1 MIDHRHVIFVLA
13 VVTVLIRGSNR
24 CGEFY
29 YFYYLFI
36 LFCILKTVSMRYK
49 CSVIPVKPHW
59 LVSRFK
65 FVLFKTA
72 RLYVENKTCPLY
84 MFVLVSIANF
94 ISNVACRKKEII
106 HLWASSIKNYRFSSD
121 KKKNYD
127 KISHLDVVLNSN
139 FNVTQPNSQQ
149 NRAYWASIRNQK
161 IIHIHVHCIH
171 DCVC

>member
-1 MIDHRHVIFVLA
+1 M
-13 VVTVLIRGSNR
+13 
-24 CGEFY
+24 
-29 YFYYLFI
+29 
-36 LFCILKTVSMRYK
+36 
-49 CSVIPVKPHW
+49 
-59 LVSRFK
+59 
-65 FVLFKTA
+65 
-72 RLYVENKTCPLY
+72 CPLY
-84 MFVLVSIANF
+84 MFVLVSIVNF
-94 ISNVACRKKEII
+94 ISNVANVACRKKEII

-149 NRAYWASIRNQK
+149 NRAYWASIRNKK